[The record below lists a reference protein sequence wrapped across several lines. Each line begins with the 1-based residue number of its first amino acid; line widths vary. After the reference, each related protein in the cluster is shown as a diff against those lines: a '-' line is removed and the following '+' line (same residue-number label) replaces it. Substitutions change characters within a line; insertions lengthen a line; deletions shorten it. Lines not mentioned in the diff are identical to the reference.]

1 MVNLVSAVNVWGP
14 LFITC
19 GVHVARVLAL
29 DAVLSPEAR
38 TLSSEQHQSGQTG
51 PGLLSPVNPLL
62 DKKTLIVLIN
72 ARENSLKAKTKRR

>member
-29 DAVLSPEAR
+29 DAELSPGAR
-38 TLSSEQHQSGQTG
+38 TLSSATSEWPDRPGAPESSQSSPGQKD
-51 PGLLSPVNPLL
+51 SNC
-62 DKKTLIVLIN
+62 IN
-72 ARENSLKAKTKRR
+72 QRERELAKS